1 MGILQE
7 QPMNE
12 IIAEIR
18 NHVATLLEERTALR
32 ARLQQ
37 QEEKVSATR
46 EALEAKDA
54 RIAQL
59 EEAQKTLKL
68 AKSLSGAGE
77 NTEAKLKI
85 NELVRE
91 IDKCIALL
99 HR

>member
-1 MGILQE
+1 MEPLRLL
-7 QPMNE
+7 PMDE
-12 IIAEIR
+12 VIAEIR
-18 NHVATLLEERTALR
+18 NHVNALLEERADLR
-32 ARLQQ
+32 KQVDAYA
-37 QEEKVSATR
+37 EKVSAMR
-46 EALEAKDA
+46 EALEAKDS

-77 NTEAKLKI
+77 NTAAKLKI

-99 HR
+99 HK

>member
-1 MGILQE
+1 
-7 QPMNE
+7 MNE
-12 IIAEIR
+12 VIAEIR
-18 NHVATLLEERTALR
+18 NHVNALLEERAALR
-32 ARLQQ
+32 SKLQQ
-37 QEEKVSATR
+37 QEEKTRALR

-59 EEAQKTLKL
+59 EESQKTLKL

-99 HR
+99 HT

>member
-1 MGILQE
+1 
-7 QPMNE
+7 MNE

-37 QEEKVSATR
+37 QEEKVSAMR

-59 EEAQKTLKL
+59 EDAQKTLKL

>member
-1 MGILQE
+1 
-7 QPMNE
+7 MNE

-37 QEEKVSATR
+37 QEEKVSAMR

>member
-1 MGILQE
+1 
-7 QPMNE
+7 MNE

-32 ARLQQ
+32 SRLQQ
-37 QEEKVSATR
+37 QEEKVSAMH

>member
-1 MGILQE
+1 
-7 QPMNE
+7 MNDV
-12 IIAEIR
+12 IAEIR
-18 NHVATLLEERTALR
+18 NHVNTLLEERSALRTKLHQHEEKLTAL
-32 ARLQQ
+32 
-37 QEEKVSATR
+37 R

>member
-1 MGILQE
+1 
-7 QPMNE
+7 MNE
-12 IIAEIR
+12 VIAEIR
-18 NHVATLLEERTALR
+18 NHVNALLEERATLR
-32 ARLQQ
+32 SKLQQ
-37 QEEKVSATR
+37 QEEKTRALR

-59 EEAQKTLKL
+59 EESQKTLKL

-99 HR
+99 HT